1 MKIKFNIIL
10 LLTITFATITNGQ
23 DLKSPSD
30 FLGYEIGTQFSRHYQ
45 VLDYFNHIAKSKKNN
60 IILKNY
66 GLTYERRPLFY
77 AVISSENNIL
87 NIENIRKSNLS
98 SLDREKKEVNDKSI
112 VWLSYGIHGNESS
125 STEAA
130 MQTAY
135 ELLTERTDLLENT
148 IVIIDP
154 CLNPDGRDRYVN
166 WYNQT
171 KSTPYNN
178 NIESKEHTEPWP
190 NGRSNHYLF
199 DLNRDWAWLTQ
210 VESELRIKEY
220 QKWLPHVHVDFH
232 EQGIDEPYY
241 FAPAAEPYH
250 EQITKWQREFQ
261 NIVGE
266 NNAKYFDKNG
276 WLYFTGEIFDL
287 LYPSYGDT
295 YPSMLGSVGMT
306 YEQAGGGIAGLGV
319 INGSGNN
326 LTLVERVTHHT
337 IAGIST
343 IEISSKYAEKLNIE
357 FKKFFEF
364 DKKNEV
370 NYILSGHQNK
380 IEQLT
385 NFLQKHNIE
394 FYSTKE
400 NQINAYSYQKNKNI
414 SLETNR
420 EDLVISNSQPR
431 GKMVDILFEQNT
443 KIMDSLTYDI
453 SAWSLPYVYGLDAYS
468 TNKKIEKFDYIDTKN
483 KNEVSVNALAYA
495 CKWEHL
501 NDASFLSDLI
511 KNNIKVRYSEK
522 IIENSGVTFP
532 RGSLIIYSGEQKVI
546 NFEKII
552 LEMANS
558 HNVKLYPINYGLSD
572 SGPDLGSADI
582 KLINKKNVAI
592 LSGEDNLNSV
602 SSLKYGS
609 IWHFFE
615 QELKYPLTHINVF
628 EFSNFSLDNYDVLI
642 IPDGYY
648 GSIGKSEN
656 LDKLLSWIDKG
667 GKVIAFENAIRIF
680 SSTDDFS
687 VKIKNYFDLV
697 EEDITYKDTKRNSIQ
712 YSISGA
718 IFKVNIDNTHPIA
731 FGYDKEYYSLKT
743 SSLTF
748 EKLND
753 GFNVGSISEIE
764 NSIIGFVGNRIKRKF
779 DDSMV
784 FGHET
789 YGDGNVIYFVDNIM
803 FRSFWENGKLFLA
816 NSIFFMN

>member
-98 SLDREKKEVNDKSI
+98 SLDRENKEVNDKSI

-220 QKWLPHVHVDFH
+220 QKWLPSLHVDFH

-276 WLYFTGEIFDL
+276 WLYFTEEIFDL

-295 YPSMLGSVGMT
+295 YPSMLGSIGMT

-326 LTLVERVTHHT
+326 LTLVEE
-337 IAGIST
+337 G
-343 IEISSKYAEKLNIE
+343 
-357 FKKFFEF
+357 
-364 DKKNEV
+364 
-370 NYILSGHQNK
+370 
-380 IEQLT
+380 
-385 NFLQKHNIE
+385 
-394 FYSTKE
+394 
-400 NQINAYSYQKNKNI
+400 
-414 SLETNR
+414 
-420 EDLVISNSQPR
+420 
-431 GKMVDILFEQNT
+431 
-443 KIMDSLTYDI
+443 
-453 SAWSLPYVYGLDAYS
+453 
-468 TNKKIEKFDYIDTKN
+468 
-483 KNEVSVNALAYA
+483 
-495 CKWEHL
+495 
-501 NDASFLSDLI
+501 
-511 KNNIKVRYSEK
+511 
-522 IIENSGVTFP
+522 
-532 RGSLIIYSGEQKVI
+532 
-546 NFEKII
+546 
-552 LEMANS
+552 
-558 HNVKLYPINYGLSD
+558 
-572 SGPDLGSADI
+572 
-582 KLINKKNVAI
+582 
-592 LSGEDNLNSV
+592 
-602 SSLKYGS
+602 
-609 IWHFFE
+609 
-615 QELKYPLTHINVF
+615 
-628 EFSNFSLDNYDVLI
+628 
-642 IPDGYY
+642 
-648 GSIGKSEN
+648 
-656 LDKLLSWIDKG
+656 
-667 GKVIAFENAIRIF
+667 
-680 SSTDDFS
+680 
-687 VKIKNYFDLV
+687 
-697 EEDITYKDTKRNSIQ
+697 
-712 YSISGA
+712 
-718 IFKVNIDNTHPIA
+718 
-731 FGYDKEYYSLKT
+731 
-743 SSLTF
+743 
-748 EKLND
+748 
-753 GFNVGSISEIE
+753 
-764 NSIIGFVGNRIKRKF
+764 
-779 DDSMV
+779 
-784 FGHET
+784 
-789 YGDGNVIYFVDNIM
+789 
-803 FRSFWENGKLFLA
+803 
-816 NSIFFMN
+816 

>member
-10 LLTITFATITNGQ
+10 LFTITFVTITNGQ

-45 VLDYFNHIAKSKKNN
+45 VLDYFNHISKSKKNN

-66 GLTYERRPLFY
+66 GFSYERRPLFY
-77 AVISSENNIL
+77 AVISSENNIF
-87 NIENIRKSNLS
+87 NMENIRKSNLS
-98 SLDREKKEVNDKSI
+98 SLDTENKKINDKSI

-135 ELLTERTDLLENT
+135 ELLTENKGLLENT

-171 KSTPYNN
+171 KSTPYNS

-210 VESELRIKEY
+210 IESELRIKEY

-295 YPSMLGSVGMT
+295 YPSMLGSIGMT

-319 INGSGNN
+319 INDSGNN

-343 IEISSKYAEKLNIE
+343 VEISSKYAEKLNIE

-364 DKKNEV
+364 DKNNEV

-380 IEQLT
+380 IEKLT

-400 NQINAYSYQKNKNI
+400 NRINAYSYQKNKNI

-420 EDLVISNSQPR
+420 KDLVISNSQPR

-443 KIMDSLTYDI
+443 KITDSLTYDI

-468 TNKKIEKFDYIDTKN
+468 TNKKIEKFDYTNTKN
-483 KNEVSVNALAYA
+483 KNEVSVNALAFA

-501 NDASFLSDLI
+501 NDASFLSNLI

-522 IIENSGVTFP
+522 IIENSGVTLP
-532 RGSLIIYSGEQKVI
+532 RGSLIIYFGEQKI
-546 NFEKII
+546 KNYEKTI
-552 LEMANS
+552 LEIANI
-558 HNVKLYPINYGLSD
+558 HNVKLYALNSGLSD

-582 KLINKKNVAI
+582 KLINKKNIAI
-592 LSGEDNLNSV
+592 FSGEDNLNSV

-609 IWHFFE
+609 IWYFFE
-615 QELKYPLTHINVF
+615 QELKYPLTHVDVF
-628 EFSNFSLDNYDVLI
+628 EFSDFPLDNYDVLI

-648 GSIGKSEN
+648 GSIGESEN
-656 LDKLLSWIDKG
+656 LDKLLSWIDNG
-667 GKVIAFENAIRIF
+667 GKVVAFENAIRIF

-687 VKIKNYFDLV
+687 VKIKNYFDDV
-697 EEDITYKDTKRNSIQ
+697 EEDINYKDTKRNSIQ

-718 IFKVNIDNTHPIA
+718 IFKVNIDNTHPTA

-748 EKLND
+748 EKLNE
-753 GFNVGSISEIE
+753 GFNIGSISEIE
-764 NSIIGFVGNRIKRKF
+764 NSIIGFVGNKIKRKF
-779 DDSMV
+779 NNSMV

-816 NSIFFMN
+816 NSIFFN

>member
-10 LLTITFATITNGQ
+10 LLTITFATIINGQ

-45 VLDYFNHIAKSKKNN
+45 VLDYFNHIIKSKKNN

-66 GLTYERRPLFY
+66 GLSYERRPLFY
-77 AVISSENNIL
+77 VVISSENNIL

-98 SLDREKKEVNDKSI
+98 SLNIENKEINDKSI

-171 KSTPYNN
+171 KSTPYNS

-295 YPSMLGSVGMT
+295 YPSMLGSIGMT

-326 LTLVERVTHHT
+326 LTLLERVRHHT

-343 IEISSKYAEKLNIE
+343 VEISSKYAEKLNIE

-364 DKKNEV
+364 DKNNEV

-400 NQINAYSYQKNKNI
+400 NRINAYSYQKNKNI

-420 EDLVISNSQPR
+420 KDLVISNSQPR

-468 TNKKIEKFDYIDTKN
+468 TNKKIEKFNYTNTKN
-483 KNEVSVNALAYA
+483 KNEVSVNALAYT

-501 NDASFLSDLI
+501 NDAAFLSNLI

-522 IIENSGVTFP
+522 IIENSEVTLP
-532 RGSLIIYSGEQKVI
+532 RGSLIIYLGEQKI
-546 NFEKII
+546 KNHEKTI
-552 LEMANS
+552 LEIANS
-558 HNVKLYPINYGLSD
+558 HNVKLYPLNSGLSD
-572 SGPDLGSADI
+572 SGPDIGSADI

-592 LSGEDNLNSV
+592 FSGEDNLNSV

-609 IWHFFE
+609 IWYFFE

-628 EFSNFSLDNYDVLI
+628 EFSDFPLDNYDVLI

-648 GSIGKSEN
+648 GSIGESEN

-687 VKIKNYFDLV
+687 IKIKNYFDV
-697 EEDITYKDTKRNSIQ
+697 VKEDINYKDTKRNSIQ

-748 EKLND
+748 EKLNE

-764 NSIIGFVGNRIKRKF
+764 NSIIGFVGNKIKRKF
-779 DDSMV
+779 NNSMV

-789 YGDGNVIYFVDNIM
+789 YGYGNVIYFVDNIL

-816 NSIFFMN
+816 NSIFFN

>member
-1 MKIKFNIIL
+1 M
-10 LLTITFATITNGQ
+10 
-23 DLKSPSD
+23 
-30 FLGYEIGTQFSRHYQ
+30 
-45 VLDYFNHIAKSKKNN
+45 
-60 IILKNY
+60 
-66 GLTYERRPLFY
+66 
-77 AVISSENNIL
+77 
-87 NIENIRKSNLS
+87 
-98 SLDREKKEVNDKSI
+98 
-112 VWLSYGIHGNESS
+112 SYGIHGNESS

-171 KSTPYNN
+171 KSTPHNS

-250 EQITKWQREFQ
+250 EQITQWQREFQ

-266 NNAKYFDKNG
+266 NNAKYFDKKG

-295 YPSMLGSVGMT
+295 YPSMLGSIGMT

-343 IEISSKYAEKLNIE
+343 VEISSKYAEKLNIE

-364 DKKNEV
+364 DKNNEV
-370 NYILSGHQNK
+370 NYILSGQQNK

-400 NQINAYSYQKNKNI
+400 NRINAYSYQKNKNI
-414 SLETNR
+414 SLETNKK
-420 EDLVISNSQPR
+420 DLVISNSQPR

-443 KIMDSLTYDI
+443 KITDSLTYDI

-468 TNKKIEKFDYIDTKN
+468 TNKKIEKFDYTNTKN
-483 KNEVSVNALAYA
+483 KNEVSVNALAYT

-501 NDASFLSDLI
+501 NDASFLSGLI
-511 KNNIKVRYSEK
+511 KNNIKVRYTEK
-522 IIENSGVTFP
+522 IIENSSVTLP
-532 RGSLIIYSGEQKVI
+532 RGCL
-546 NFEKII
+546 
-552 LEMANS
+552 
-558 HNVKLYPINYGLSD
+558 LY
-572 SGPDLGSADI
+572 
-582 KLINKKNVAI
+582 
-592 LSGEDNLNSV
+592 
-602 SSLKYGS
+602 
-609 IWHFFE
+609 
-615 QELKYPLTHINVF
+615 
-628 EFSNFSLDNYDVLI
+628 
-642 IPDGYY
+642 
-648 GSIGKSEN
+648 
-656 LDKLLSWIDKG
+656 
-667 GKVIAFENAIRIF
+667 
-680 SSTDDFS
+680 
-687 VKIKNYFDLV
+687 
-697 EEDITYKDTKRNSIQ
+697 
-712 YSISGA
+712 
-718 IFKVNIDNTHPIA
+718 
-731 FGYDKEYYSLKT
+731 T
-743 SSLTF
+743 SPSPR
-748 EKLND
+748 D
-753 GFNVGSISEIE
+753 
-764 NSIIGFVGNRIKRKF
+764 
-779 DDSMV
+779 
-784 FGHET
+784 
-789 YGDGNVIYFVDNIM
+789 
-803 FRSFWENGKLFLA
+803 
-816 NSIFFMN
+816 

>member
-98 SLDREKKEVNDKSI
+98 SLDRENKEVNDKSI

-295 YPSMLGSVGMT
+295 YPSMLGSIGMT

-319 INGSGNN
+319 INGSGDN

-343 IEISSKYAEKLNIE
+343 VEISSKYAKKLNIE

-364 DKKNEV
+364 DKNNEV
-370 NYILSGHQNK
+370 NYILSGNQNK

-394 FYSTKE
+394 FYSTEE
-400 NQINAYSYQKNKNI
+400 NQIKAYSYQKNKNI
-414 SLETNR
+414 SFETNKK
-420 EDLVISNSQPR
+420 DLVISNSQPR

-443 KIMDSLTYDI
+443 NIMDSLTYDI

-468 TNKKIEKFDYIDTKN
+468 TNKKIEKFNYTNTKN

-501 NDASFLSDLI
+501 NDATFLSNLI

-522 IIENSGVTFP
+522 IIENSEVTLP
-532 RGSLIIYSGEQKVI
+532 RGSLIIYLGEQKI
-546 NFEKII
+546 KNYEKTI
-552 LEMANS
+552 LEIADI
-558 HNVKLYPINYGLSD
+558 HNVKLYPLNSGLSD

-592 LSGEDNLNSV
+592 FSGEDNLNSV

-609 IWHFFE
+609 IWYFFE

-628 EFSNFSLDNYDVLI
+628 EFSDFPLDNYDVLI

-648 GSIGKSEN
+648 GSIGESEN
-656 LDKLLSWIDKG
+656 LDKLLTWIDKG

-687 VKIKNYFDLV
+687 VKIKNYFGYV
-697 EEDITYKDTKRNSIQ
+697 EEDINYKDTKRNSIQ

-718 IFKVNIDNTHPIA
+718 IFKVNIDNTHPTA

-748 EKLND
+748 EKLNE

-764 NSIIGFVGNRIKRKF
+764 NSIIGFVGNKIKRKF
-779 DDSMV
+779 NNSMV

>member
-98 SLDREKKEVNDKSI
+98 SLDRENKEVNDKSI

-287 LYPSYGDT
+287 LYPGYGDT

-343 IEISSKYAEKLNIE
+343 VEISSKYAEKLNIE

-364 DKKNEV
+364 DKNNEI

-400 NQINAYSYQKNKNI
+400 NRINAYSYQKNKNI
-414 SLETNR
+414 SLETNKK
-420 EDLVISNSQPR
+420 DLVISNSQPR

-443 KIMDSLTYDI
+443 NIMDSLTYDI

-468 TNKKIEKFDYIDTKN
+468 TNKKIEKFNYTNTKN

-501 NDASFLSDLI
+501 NDATFLSNLI

-522 IIENSGVTFP
+522 IIENSDVTLP
-532 RGSLIIYSGEQKVI
+532 RGSLIIYLGEQKI
-546 NFEKII
+546 KNYEKSI
-552 LEMANS
+552 LEIADI
-558 HNVKLYPINYGLSD
+558 HNVKLYPLNSGLSD

-592 LSGEDNLNSV
+592 FSGEDNLNSV

-609 IWHFFE
+609 IWYFFE

-628 EFSNFSLDNYDVLI
+628 EFSDFPLDNYDVLI

-648 GSIGKSEN
+648 GSIGESEN
-656 LDKLLSWIDKG
+656 LDKLLTWIDKG

-680 SSTDDFS
+680 SLSDDFS
-687 VKIKNYFDLV
+687 VKIKNYFDVV
-697 EEDITYKDTKRNSIQ
+697 EEDINYKDTKRNSIQ

-718 IFKVNIDNTHPIA
+718 IFNVNIDNTHPIA
-731 FGYDKEYYSLKT
+731 FGYDKQYYSLKT

-748 EKLND
+748 EKLNE

-764 NSIIGFVGNRIKRKF
+764 NSIIGFVGNKIKRKF
-779 DDSMV
+779 NNSMV

>member
-87 NIENIRKSNLS
+87 NIESIRKSNLS
-98 SLDREKKEVNDKSI
+98 SLDRENKEVNDKSI

-343 IEISSKYAEKLNIE
+343 VEISSKYAEKLNIE

-364 DKKNEV
+364 DKNNEV

-400 NQINAYSYQKNKNI
+400 NRINAYSYQKNKNI
-414 SLETNR
+414 SFETNKK
-420 EDLVISNSQPR
+420 DLVISNSQPR

-443 KIMDSLTYDI
+443 NIMDSLTYDI

-468 TNKKIEKFDYIDTKN
+468 TNKKIEKFNYTNTKN

-501 NDASFLSDLI
+501 NDATFLSNLI

-522 IIENSGVTFP
+522 IIENSEVTLP
-532 RGSLIIYSGEQKVI
+532 RGSLIIYLGEQKI
-546 NFEKII
+546 KNYEKTI
-552 LEMANS
+552 LEIANI
-558 HNVKLYPINYGLSD
+558 HNVKLYPLKSGLSD

-592 LSGEDNLNSV
+592 FSGEDNLNSV

-609 IWHFFE
+609 IWYFFE

-628 EFSNFSLDNYDVLI
+628 EFSDFPLDNYDVLI

-648 GSIGKSEN
+648 GSIGESEN
-656 LDKLLSWIDKG
+656 LDKLLTWIDKG

-687 VKIKNYFDLV
+687 VKIKNYFDYV
-697 EEDITYKDTKRNSIQ
+697 EEDINYKDTKRNSIQ

-718 IFKVNIDNTHPIA
+718 IFKVNIDNTHPTA

-748 EKLND
+748 EKLNE

-764 NSIIGFVGNRIKRKF
+764 TSIIGFVGNKIKRKF
-779 DDSMV
+779 DNSMV

-816 NSIFFMN
+816 NSTFFMN

>member
-98 SLDREKKEVNDKSI
+98 SLDRENKEVNDKSI

-295 YPSMLGSVGMT
+295 YPSMLGSIGMT

-343 IEISSKYAEKLNIE
+343 VEISSKYAEKLNIE

-364 DKKNEV
+364 DKNNEV

-394 FYSTKE
+394 FYSTEE
-400 NQINAYSYQKNKNI
+400 NRIKAYSYQKNKNI
-414 SLETNR
+414 SFETNKK
-420 EDLVISNSQPR
+420 DLVISNSQPR

-443 KIMDSLTYDI
+443 NIMDSLTYDI

-468 TNKKIEKFDYIDTKN
+468 TNKKIEKFNYTNTKN

-501 NDASFLSDLI
+501 NDATFLSNLI

-522 IIENSGVTFP
+522 IIENSEVTLP
-532 RGSLIIYSGEQKVI
+532 RGSLIIYLGEQKI
-546 NFEKII
+546 KNYEKTI
-552 LEMANS
+552 LEIANI
-558 HNVKLYPINYGLSD
+558 HNVKLYPLKSGLSD

-592 LSGEDNLNSV
+592 FSGEDNLNSV

-609 IWHFFE
+609 IWYFFE

-628 EFSNFSLDNYDVLI
+628 EFSDFPLDNYDVLI

-648 GSIGKSEN
+648 GSIGESEN
-656 LDKLLSWIDKG
+656 LDKLLTWIDKG

-680 SSTDDFS
+680 SLSDDFS
-687 VKIKNYFDLV
+687 VKLKTHFDYV
-697 EEDITYKDTKRNSIQ
+697 EEDINYKDTKRNSIQ

-718 IFKVNIDNTHPIA
+718 IFKVNIDNTHPTA

-748 EKLND
+748 EKLNE

-764 NSIIGFVGNRIKRKF
+764 NSIIGFVGNKIKRKF
-779 DDSMV
+779 NNSMV

>member
-77 AVISSENNIL
+77 AVISSEDNIL

-98 SLDREKKEVNDKSI
+98 SLDRENKEINDKSI

-295 YPSMLGSVGMT
+295 YPSMLGSIGMT
-306 YEQAGGGIAGLGV
+306 YEQAGGGIAGLGI

-343 IEISSKYAEKLNIE
+343 VEISSKYAEKLNIE

-364 DKKNEV
+364 DKNNEV

-400 NQINAYSYQKNKNI
+400 KRINAYSYQKNKNI
-414 SLETNR
+414 SFETNKK
-420 EDLVISNSQPR
+420 DLVISNSQPR

-443 KIMDSLTYDI
+443 NIMDSLTYDI

-468 TNKKIEKFDYIDTKN
+468 TNKKIEKFNYTNTKN

-501 NDASFLSDLI
+501 NDATFLSNLI

-522 IIENSGVTFP
+522 IIENSDVTLP
-532 RGSLIIYSGEQKVI
+532 RGSLIIYLGEQKI
-546 NFEKII
+546 KNYEKTI
-552 LEMANS
+552 LEIADI
-558 HNVKLYPINYGLSD
+558 HNVKLYPLKSGLSD
-572 SGPDLGSADI
+572 SGPDLGSSDI

-592 LSGEDNLNSV
+592 FSGEDNLNSV

-609 IWHFFE
+609 IWYFFE

-628 EFSNFSLDNYDVLI
+628 EFSDFPLDNYDVLI

-648 GSIGKSEN
+648 GSIGESEN
-656 LDKLLSWIDKG
+656 LDKLLTWIDKG

-687 VKIKNYFDLV
+687 VKIKNYFDYV
-697 EEDITYKDTKRNSIQ
+697 EEDINYKDTKRNSIQ

-718 IFKVNIDNTHPIA
+718 IFKVNIDNTHPTA

-748 EKLND
+748 EKLNE

-764 NSIIGFVGNRIKRKF
+764 NSIIGFVGNKIKRKF
-779 DDSMV
+779 NNSMV

>member
-30 FLGYEIGTQFSRHYQ
+30 FLGYEIGTQFSRHNQ

-98 SLDREKKEVNDKSI
+98 SLDRENKEVNDKSI

-135 ELLTERTDLLENT
+135 ELLTERTHLLENT

-295 YPSMLGSVGMT
+295 YPSLLGSVGMT

-343 IEISSKYAEKLNIE
+343 VEISSKYAEKLNIE

-364 DKKNEV
+364 DKNNEI

-400 NQINAYSYQKNKNI
+400 NRINAYSYQKNKNI
-414 SLETNR
+414 SLETNKK
-420 EDLVISNSQPR
+420 DLVISNSQPR

-443 KIMDSLTYDI
+443 NIMDSLTYDI

-468 TNKKIEKFDYIDTKN
+468 TNKKIEKFNYTNTKN
-483 KNEVSVNALAYA
+483 KNEVSVNTLAYA

-501 NDASFLSDLI
+501 NDATFLSDLI

-522 IIENSGVTFP
+522 IIENSEVTLP
-532 RGSLIIYSGEQKVI
+532 RGSLIIYMGEQKI
-546 NFEKII
+546 KNYEKTI
-552 LEMANS
+552 LEIANI
-558 HNVKLYPINYGLSD
+558 HNVKLYPLNSGLSD

-592 LSGEDNLNSV
+592 FSGEDNLNSV

-609 IWHFFE
+609 IWYFFE

-628 EFSNFSLDNYDVLI
+628 EFSDFPLDNYDVLI

-648 GSIGKSEN
+648 GSIGESEN
-656 LDKLLSWIDKG
+656 LDKLLTWIDKG

-680 SSTDDFS
+680 SLSDDFS
-687 VKIKNYFDLV
+687 VKIKNYFDVV
-697 EEDITYKDTKRNSIQ
+697 EEDINYKDTKRNSIQ

-718 IFKVNIDNTHPIA
+718 IFNVNIDNTHPIA
-731 FGYDKEYYSLKT
+731 FGYDKQYYSLKT

-748 EKLND
+748 EKLNE

-764 NSIIGFVGNRIKRKF
+764 NSIIGFVGNKIKRKF
-779 DDSMV
+779 NNSMV

>member
-30 FLGYEIGTQFSRHYQ
+30 FLGYEIGTQFSRHNQ

-98 SLDREKKEVNDKSI
+98 SLDRENKEVNDKSI

-135 ELLTERTDLLENT
+135 ELLTERSDLLENT

-295 YPSMLGSVGMT
+295 YPSMLGSIGMT

-343 IEISSKYAEKLNIE
+343 VEISSKYAEKLNIE

-364 DKKNEV
+364 DKNNEV

-400 NQINAYSYQKNKNI
+400 NRIKAYSYQKNKNI
-414 SLETNR
+414 SFETNKK
-420 EDLVISNSQPR
+420 DLVISNSQPR

-443 KIMDSLTYDI
+443 NIMDSLTYDI

-468 TNKKIEKFDYIDTKN
+468 TNKKIEKFNYTNTKN

-501 NDASFLSDLI
+501 NDATFLSDLI

-522 IIENSGVTFP
+522 IIENSEVTLP
-532 RGSLIIYSGEQKVI
+532 RGSLIIYLGEQKI
-546 NFEKII
+546 KNYEKTI
-552 LEMANS
+552 LEIANI
-558 HNVKLYPINYGLSD
+558 HNVKLYPLNSGLSD

-592 LSGEDNLNSV
+592 FSGEDNLNSV

-609 IWHFFE
+609 IWYFFE

-628 EFSNFSLDNYDVLI
+628 EFSDFPLDNYDVLI

-648 GSIGKSEN
+648 GSIGESEN
-656 LDKLLSWIDKG
+656 LDKLLTWIDKG

-680 SSTDDFS
+680 SLSDDFS
-687 VKIKNYFDLV
+687 VKLKTHFDYV
-697 EEDITYKDTKRNSIQ
+697 EEDINYKDTKRNSIQ

-718 IFKVNIDNTHPIA
+718 IFKVNIDNTHPTA

-748 EKLND
+748 EKLNE

-764 NSIIGFVGNRIKRKF
+764 NSIIGFVGNKIKRKF
-779 DDSMV
+779 NNSMV